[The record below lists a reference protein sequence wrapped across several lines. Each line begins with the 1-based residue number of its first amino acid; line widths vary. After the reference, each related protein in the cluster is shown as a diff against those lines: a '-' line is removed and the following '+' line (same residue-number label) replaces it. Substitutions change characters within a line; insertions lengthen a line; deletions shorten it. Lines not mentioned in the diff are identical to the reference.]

1 MIGICNLT
9 GQGTQGIVKQSAGRV
24 QATEVVGMA
33 ENKENTGQLK
43 LTSLSH
49 GAG

>member
-9 GQGTQGIVKQSAGRV
+9 GQGTQGIVKQNAGNGGG
-24 QATEVVGMA
+24 VGMA